1 MSMINC
7 PECGKEI
14 SDQAEKC
21 INCGYPIQNFIKR
34 KEKEIFINNEKIKF
48 AKCRN
53 CNTQNE
59 ADSSFCV
66 GCGKK
71 LRKVFVTVDTL
82 MSKPMQE
89 LSQYYCKNCN
99 SQNDYGIKT
108 CQACGNQ
115 LIAPQKPKIVYVQ
128 QPMQQ
133 PQKKKKPSGGIYCP
147 FCYSTQ
153 FQILDVKKKLSIGKA
168 VVGNTIGGIF
178 GPTGAILGA
187 ATGINGKKGKTKFV
201 CNECGKTWEKKV

>member
-34 KEKEIFINNEKIKF
+34 KEKENFINNEKIKF

-89 LSQYYCKNCN
+89 LSKYYCKNCN

-115 LIAPQKPKIVYVQ
+115 LITPSQHQQVKPQYRPIANRNGQIIRCKMCKSDHI
-128 QPMQQ
+128 
-133 PQKKKKPSGGIYCP
+133 
-147 FCYSTQ
+147 Q
-153 FQILDVKKKLSIGKA
+153 FSHQETVVTRQAKTVKA
-168 VVGNTIGGIF
+168 VTPNLNIFHPLTMVNIKERTIK
-178 GPTGAILGA
+178 PEQTM
-187 ATGINGKKGKTKFV
+187 KVQYYV
-201 CNECGKTWEKKV
+201 CCECGYTFK